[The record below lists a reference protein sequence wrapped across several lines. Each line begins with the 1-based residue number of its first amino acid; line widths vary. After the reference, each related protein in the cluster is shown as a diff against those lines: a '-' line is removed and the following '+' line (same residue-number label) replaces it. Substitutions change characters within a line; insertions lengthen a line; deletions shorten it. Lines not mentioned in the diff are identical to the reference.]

1 MVCKLV
7 FQVGMCVLLLSI
19 SACSTQTPDV
29 VPTTLQATAEP
40 EPSILRS
47 SDAAKDEVEQEKQP
61 APRSQRFVVRLDD
74 QKLTAQH
81 LRWMNRRQPGTDPS
95 GSMVKAMADYWLN
108 LQLLYEEA
116 GRRGLIDNP
125 QAKFEAELAVKNT
138 YVRTLVQQ
146 VREQAQPTDEQA
158 LDYYQKNK
166 DTDPAL
172 KEQRRF
178 SFSHIKTK
186 TLEQAQ
192 ALVQRI
198 KQGAEINDLIQ
209 EPSTADDAKEGE
221 KVQKLMENLVGAR
234 YSQKFLDAL
243 LAASEGDIIGPV
255 KRKDGSYEIARHE
268 RTFPAGAKPFEQV
281 QKIIKA
287 KLTRD
292 VQGKTLDDLI
302 ASLKEKAQSRIVK
315 SKQLL
320 EAEKA
325 AEEPKQRTSNSPREK
340 RR

>member
-40 EPSILRS
+40 EP
-47 SDAAKDEVEQEKQP
+47 VEQEKQP
-61 APRSQRFVVRLDD
+61 APESEQFVVRLDD
-74 QKLTAQH
+74 QKLTSQH
-81 LRWMNRRQPGTDPS
+81 LRWLNRRQPGTDPS
-95 GSMVKAMADYWLN
+95 GPTLKAIADYWLN
-108 LQLLYEEA
+108 IQLLYEEA
-116 GRRGLIDNP
+116 GRRGLTDDP
-125 QAKFEAELAVKNT
+125 QAKFEAELAVKNA

-178 SFSHIKTK
+178 SFSHIRTK
-186 TLEQAQ
+186 TLREAQ
-192 ALVQRI
+192 ALIQRI
-198 KQGAEINDLIQ
+198 NQGAGINALIQ
-209 EPSTADDAKEGE
+209 ESSAADDAKEGE
-221 KVQKLMENLVGAR
+221 KVQKLMEDLVRAR
-234 YSQKFLDAL
+234 YGQKFLDAL
-243 LAASEGDIIGPV
+243 LAASEGAIIGPV
-255 KRKDGSYEIARHE
+255 KLRDGSYGIARHE
-268 RTFPAGAKPFEQV
+268 SAAGGFPAGAKPFEQV

-292 VQGKTLDDLI
+292 VQGKALDNLI

-325 AEEPKQRTSNSPREK
+325 AEKPKQRTSNRPREK

>member
-7 FQVGMCVLLLSI
+7 FQVGMCVLLLSF

-40 EPSILRS
+40 EL
-47 SDAAKDEVEQEKQP
+47 VEQEKQP
-61 APRSQRFVVRLDD
+61 APESEQFVVRLDD
-74 QKLTAQH
+74 QMLTAQH
-81 LRWMNRRQPGTDPS
+81 LRWLNRRQPGTDLPDS
-95 GSMVKAMADYWLN
+95 VTATMSDNWLK

-116 GRRGLIDNP
+116 CRRGITNDL
-125 QAKFEAELAVKNT
+125 QAKFEAELAVKNA

-221 KVQKLMENLVGAR
+221 RVQKLMENLVGAR

-243 LAASEGDIIGPV
+243 LAASEGEIIGPV
-255 KRKDGSYEIARHE
+255 KRKDGSYGIARHE
-268 RTFPAGAKPFEQV
+268 RTFPAGTKPFEQV

-292 VQGKTLDDLI
+292 VQGKALDNLI

-325 AEEPKQRTSNSPREK
+325 AEGLKQRTSNSPREK